1 MTEDTIP
8 NIDDDILLKQQEES
22 LARGNGNDRNE
33 EESETPIADL
43 EIRQYKNSTEEEED
57 EGEPSNAEILLQLAD
72 DAGIILFKDQY
83 KIPHASIVI
92 RYKDNGEHTEI
103 LRVESNAFR
112 RYLTK
117 LYHDSTQ
124 EIIGSESVKNVIQIL
139 QARAEYDGETYPLS
153 LRVAWHNDDIYF
165 DMTNDKWE
173 CVRITPQGWQL
184 ERRTPHPMFTRYTQ
198 MSQVDPVKDYPDDIF
213 EKFLELTN
221 LKNGSKKLDDRLL
234 LKVYIVTLFI
244 PEIPHAMLVLHGE
257 KGSSKSTLQRGLSI
271 TKVWKNALHASAPY
285 QSTFDAQFESTAEET
300 EREEN
305 SLIEQTEAKLG

>member
-8 NIDDDILLKQQEES
+8 NIDNDILLKQQEES

-43 EIRQYKNSTEEEED
+43 EIRQYENSTEEEED

-153 LRVAWHNDDIYF
+153 LRVDLA
-165 DMTNDKWE
+165 
-173 CVRITPQGWQL
+173 
-184 ERRTPHPMFTRYTQ
+184 
-198 MSQVDPVKDYPDDIF
+198 
-213 EKFLELTN
+213 
-221 LKNGSKKLDDRLL
+221 
-234 LKVYIVTLFI
+234 
-244 PEIPHAMLVLHGE
+244 
-257 KGSSKSTLQRGLSI
+257 
-271 TKVWKNALHASAPY
+271 
-285 QSTFDAQFESTAEET
+285 
-300 EREEN
+300 
-305 SLIEQTEAKLG
+305 